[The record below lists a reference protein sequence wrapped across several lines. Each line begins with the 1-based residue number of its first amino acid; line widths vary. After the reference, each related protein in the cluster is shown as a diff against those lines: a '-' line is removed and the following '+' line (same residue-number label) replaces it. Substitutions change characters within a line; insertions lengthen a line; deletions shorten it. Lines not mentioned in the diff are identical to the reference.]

1 MGLAP
6 LTNEQKFMTRTR
18 QLVRETPVT
27 GDSVE
32 LRFYD
37 NAEMMVIP
45 LQSFSNDK
53 MLAEHIRFQ
62 ILLL

>member
-18 QLVRETPVT
+18 QSVRETPVT

-37 NAEMMVIP
+37 NAEIDGDSIAV
-45 LQSFSNDK
+45 FFK
-53 MLAEHIRFQ
+53 R
-62 ILLL
+62 